1 MNNNQHVSFRE
12 EIYSLCG
19 TIIKIGS
26 EAPDFELISFDDGNS
41 RWDVLTKD
49 NFINSQYP
57 ILISITT
64 TIDMPI
70 GCIQTMTFNERAETF
85 VENAVL
91 INVTSDLP
99 FAINRFKELN
109 QITNLICCSDY
120 KGNFGREWGLLIED
134 AMVLPRAV
142 IVLDKNFV
150 VQYMEAVEDLTK
162 EPDYDSAFEAL
173 DKLLLEQESKT

>member
-1 MNNNQHVSFRE
+1 
-12 EIYSLCG
+12 
-19 TIIKIGS
+19 
-26 EAPDFELISFDDGNS
+26 
-41 RWDVLTKD
+41 
-49 NFINSQYP
+49 
-57 ILISITT
+57 
-64 TIDMPI
+64 MPI
-70 GCIQTMTFNERAETF
+70 GSIQTMTFNERAETF

-150 VQYMEAVEDLTK
+150 VQYM
-162 EPDYDSAFEAL
+162 
-173 DKLLLEQESKT
+173 